1 MDSRAFVPPAAHAGR
16 QRPSGGLAGEMQETA
31 GPGPYGGL
39 VLDPTD
45 PGPESVRRRPRK
57 LFRQEASA
65 ILGMP
70 DR

>member
-1 MDSRAFVPPAAHAGR
+1 M
-16 QRPSGGLAGEMQETA
+16 AGEMQETA
-31 GPGPYGGL
+31 GTGSYGRL

-45 PGPESVRRRPRK
+45 PGRESVLGWPRE
-57 LFRQEASA
+57 LFSQEAKA